1 MATSPKR
8 PALQLFEQTFSQQAQ
23 HQGYASLATYLESGG
38 SVFPLV
44 EQGVGGL
51 MRTYGLTEGDAKA
64 FLKPANALAI
74 YLRRQFIE
82 HTLFGEPGQAV
93 GPQSGLLSLMEGPS
107 FQQLFNMNFD
117 ALCPP
122 QALESFYSP
131 VAYLIELLNWIEN
144 KIAKVGTDNKLP
156 LHDRR
161 KDLKQ
166 LLIDFNAV
174 YQPVSAVDIIV
185 PVLETFIDSHGAPIP
200 TLEDALLLTRYPN
213 GLPYYQHWVSLDYV
227 ARHNGMSVGDVVQLV
242 DLASPYFLQPHTPAP
257 DAARALVHAS
267 RLGPYQRAMLTEAAY
282 FTGAGNDGD
291 APAFYLRHF
300 GAQGEEWRKYSEV
313 PFFCERTK
321 LDSLQLEALLSVGS
335 FAPVRSVNAPSGP
348 STMPLVSGTQSGSVY
363 INAGAATSIGLEFV
377 TTEDPPRNLHRL
389 NNVTHAQIDRMNRK
403 LRLDQ
408 WLGLPPE
415 QVDGL
420 LAAVIR
426 AETPA
431 STTYLITQNSVQALG
446 LFQTLRERYGCK
458 AEDFAALVHE
468 VSFYGRDKTPS
479 LFDRVFNPK
488 GNYQDALK
496 LDYELFDLLPT
507 VGIGNPDT
515 TINRLHN
522 GLGIK
527 LLPYIVLAQAVALGH
542 DSKDGRLSRSPAVV
556 SSFYRL
562 VKLSSLLGIDPTD
575 GVLLLKVLGG
585 QTWVNAMAG
594 VPRIQTHAEDTPNVL
609 VIIQALHTCVDWCRE
624 HELDVRW
631 MLQQVTAPAMS
642 QKETEEELKLFGQVR
657 NLLAGAL
664 FTNAELLMAG
674 VPPLGGGADWLDLL
688 SKLADSH
695 GLVNTQPDPDG
706 GDTDYASIA
715 RKKLLIA
722 VHEGLGES
730 YRPLYE
736 AIVENMLEVLLQA
749 KAAQLSVAKQCLT
762 VYTKLASEQVI
773 PVLTWAQG
781 RVDTFLQEVLTRPVS
796 DPATATGRGGR
807 SLEGDPFLL
816 LLAEIRRRSEIVLK
830 LELSV
835 EVLQDYLDYGNRQW
849 ITQADPL
856 AVSLSTFYYLSVL
869 ARAFKMSKQPQA
881 RLLDYLRD
889 VAALPADLTAEP
901 PEGLT
906 GDALYLVQ
914 QAAAA
919 RLALFFAWSAQEVLE
934 CAESIG
940 QPLVRNLQQL
950 DVLMRVR
957 TMSTRSGM
965 DARTVFLMGNLPDRV
980 TTTSERAAYRRAAEQ
995 TLSSLAETTEPV
1007 LATASDEQNQTAKVT
1022 CELVS
1027 DNSVIAGKPGQK
1039 VSYKLTVRDMQDRP
1053 MNGVYVHW
1061 QTRLGTIEEE
1071 ATTEAGEVEVDFIPG
1086 RVLGLDTPLFWLDMG
1101 EKQSATDVEVVADGR
1116 SYDFPPALAS
1126 RVPTGEVAAGAEVEL
1141 YAVMEDDYSNRGINA
1156 PVNWSLKVTKE
1167 ADGAVTDP
1175 DSVVIRAGSKTN
1187 SEGLTRAFVSSP
1199 MGGRFMFR
1207 VLTTS
1212 SGNSKDFGPIT
1223 FLPTPQPR
1231 D

>member
-23 HQGYASLATYLESGG
+23 HQRYASLATYLENGG
-38 SVFPLV
+38 SIFPLV

-51 MRTYGLTEGDAKA
+51 MRTYGLTEHDAKA
-64 FLKPANALAI
+64 FLKPVNALVI

-122 QALESFYSP
+122 QALESIHAQP
-131 VAYLIELLNWIEN
+131 AYLIWLLNWIEN
-144 KIAKVGTDNKLP
+144 KIDEFGSDNKLP

-161 KDLKQ
+161 TDLKQ

-185 PVLETFIDSHGAPIP
+185 PVLETFIRFHGAPTP
-200 TLEDALLLTRYPN
+200 TLEDVLLVTRYPN

-242 DLASPYFLQPHTPAP
+242 DLASPYFLQPHTPDP

-267 RLGPYQRAMLTEAAY
+267 RLGPYQRAMLTEAAH
-282 FTGAGNDGD
+282 FTGTGD
-291 APAFYLRHF
+291 DVKAPAFYLQHF
-300 GAQGEEWRKYSEV
+300 GARGEEWRKYKEV

-335 FAPVRSVNAPSGP
+335 FAPVRSANAPEQP
-348 STMPLVSGTQSGSVY
+348 EQRTPPPVSGTQSGSVY
-363 INAGAATSIGLEFV
+363 INAGAATSIGLEFD
-377 TTEDPPRNLHRL
+377 TSQTPNLHRL
-389 NNVTHAQIDRMNRK
+389 DNVSHAQIDRMNRK

-415 QVDGL
+415 QVDAL

-488 GNYQDALK
+488 GNYQDALI
-496 LDYELFDLLPT
+496 LDHGLFDLLPT
-507 VGIGNPDT
+507 VDIGNADM
-515 TINRLHN
+515 TINRLHK
-522 GLGIK
+522 GLGIE

-542 DSKDGRLSRSPAVV
+542 DSTNGKLSRSPAVV

-562 VKLSSLLGIDPTD
+562 VKLSSLLGIDPKD
-575 GVLLLKVLGG
+575 VVSLLKVLGG
-585 QTWVNAMAG
+585 QTWVNAIAG
-594 VPRIQTHAEDTPNVL
+594 VPRIRTHTKDTPNVL

-624 HELDVRW
+624 HELDVPW
-631 MLQQVTAPAMS
+631 MLQQVTAPATS
-642 QKETEEELKLFGQVR
+642 QKETEAEVSLFGQVR
-657 NLLAGAL
+657 NLLAGTL

-688 SKLADSH
+688 SNLADSH
-695 GLVNTQPDPDG
+695 GLVNTQPDSD
-706 GDTDYASIA
+706 DDDDDYASIA

-722 VHEGLGES
+722 VREGLGES

-762 VYTKLASEQVI
+762 VYTGLASEQVI

-781 RVDTFLQEVLTRPVS
+781 RVDTFLREVLTRHVS
-796 DPATATGRGGR
+796 DPATATERGGR

-830 LELSV
+830 LKLSV
-835 EVLQDYLDYGNRQW
+835 EVLQDYLDYGNRKW
-849 ITQADPL
+849 ITQADQL

-889 VAALPADLTAEP
+889 VAALPADLTVPSEN
-901 PEGLT
+901 LSL
-906 GDALYLVQ
+906 DALYLIKQ
-914 QAAAA
+914 TAAA
-919 RLALFFAWSAQEVLE
+919 RLGVFFAWSAQEVLE
-934 CAESIG
+934 CAQSIG

-965 DARTVFLMGNLPDRV
+965 DARTVFLMGKLPGQV
-980 TTTSERAAYRRAAEQ
+980 TTTSEKAAYRRAAEQ
-995 TLSSLAETTEPV
+995 ALSSLAETTEPL
-1007 LATASDEQNQTAKVT
+1007 LAMASDEQNQTAKIT
-1022 CELVS
+1022 CELVGS
-1027 DNSVIAGKPGQK
+1027 NTVIAGKPEQK
-1039 VSYKLTVRDMQDRP
+1039 VTYKLTVRDMQDRP
-1053 MNGVYVHW
+1053 MRGVYVHW
-1061 QTRLGTIEEE
+1061 QTSLGTIVER
-1071 ATTEAGEVEVDFIPG
+1071 ATTEVGEVTVDFIPG

-1101 EKQSATDVEVVADGR
+1101 EKQPAPDVEVVAESIR
-1116 SYDFPPALAS
+1116 YSFPPELAS
-1126 RVPTGEVAAGAEVEL
+1126 GVPTGEVAAGAEVEL

-1156 PVNWSLKVTKE
+1156 PVDWSFRVLT
-1167 ADGAVTDP
+1167 ATDSP
-1175 DSVVIRAGSKTN
+1175 ATDSGSVVIRAGSLTN

-1199 MGGRFMFR
+1199 TGGKFIFAVRS
-1207 VLTTS
+1207 TGS
-1212 SGNSKDFGPIT
+1212 SVTKDFGPIT